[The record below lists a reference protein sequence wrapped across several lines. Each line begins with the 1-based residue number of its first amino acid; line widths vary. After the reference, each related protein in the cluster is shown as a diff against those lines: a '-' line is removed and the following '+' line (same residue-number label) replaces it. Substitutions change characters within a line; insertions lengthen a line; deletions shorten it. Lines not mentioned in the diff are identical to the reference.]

1 MQVATQHAQ
10 GAGNGLLQSLQRL
23 RGQRLRQGQNGRRGA
38 GHGERELN
46 RGHGHSMAG
55 GWKVGSSSAGPQIA
69 GAAFLD
75 RSRVVRALPAPAGH
89 PTLAAMD
96 IAPPTVPSGAVARL
110 DVCLLG
116 RFAVAIDG
124 VELAPDRWPSLRAT
138 HLVQLLSL
146 QPRQRMTRDEVI
158 DALWPQLEP
167 DAGAANLRKAAHHA
181 RQALGRHDGVVL
193 QAGEVLLWPERPV
206 TVDAQRFEQRADA
219 ALARRDP
226 ADCADVAGSYDGD
239 LLPGARFEPW
249 AEAARERLHERHLQ
263 LLRASGQ
270 WERLAQLAPED
281 EPAHRA
287 LMQRELSAGNRAA
300 ALRWYAHL
308 REALQVSLGVAPDAQ
323 TEALYERCIAGLQAM
338 GPAFV
343 GRAHACAQ
351 VTAWLGLP
359 VAQRPGGVV
368 VRGPAGI
375 GKSALG
381 REIGVQASARGWTV
395 WRVEASRTGR
405 AYALMA
411 TLAERLISDDR
422 GVLDRIGAHARAVLA
437 LLSPQAAPADPL
449 PGPLG
454 RHQVVG
460 AVRRL
465 LLASAPDSD
474 ILLHVDDV
482 HLADDADVD
491 VVTQLAASGAG
502 LCLLLA
508 TRPPAAG
515 TALARA
521 LGRLQRSGVVQALDV
536 EPLPEDE
543 CRRLVARAAPAVL
556 AEEVMAR
563 IVRAAEGNPFA
574 AIELARCATAGNDAR
589 LPANAAEA
597 ITQRLCDVP
606 DSALALLKWLAL
618 SSDELDVATV
628 EALATEAQVPS
639 LEALDAALAAGVLV
653 PSSSHYRF
661 RHHLV
666 RQALIEQVPPHRRL
680 KMHRRIA
687 TRLAELDM
695 PPASIARHWLDAGHP
710 RDAQPW
716 LLAAAREAVRLAAF
730 SDALR
735 HLEPLLAFQPTHAE
749 ALRLRAESLDAMGEP
764 AALAA
769 YHAAA
774 DAAGEPE
781 SHNLRAKA
789 GLAQVKLGDPKGALL
804 VLAGLKPTSV
814 EGRLSEALA
823 WSGAAA
829 LGAAD
834 PATGTAK
841 AAVARQLALQSGD
854 TTSLVIASWAQAAA
868 AHARGELHRSVW
880 ADLQETSHVPHL
892 ALRVFDG
899 HLCITQRFLYGARP
913 YADVIAF
920 AQALS
925 TEAQRLGAARG
936 HAFGVTLR
944 GEAEWLNGNLSAARE
959 HLRAGARL
967 HRAIGGPVGE
977 ALSLQRLAEVAL
989 HEGHRDEARSLID
1002 EALDVAR
1009 QTDIGFHLLDRIY
1022 GTRINL
1028 HADDPEA
1035 ALHVMEDASASVR
1048 GPLETCPGCRITFA
1062 VPAAIAA
1069 ARAGEL
1075 ELADKHEEQC
1085 AYLADV
1091 VMRLPAWY
1099 AAHDEVRGHIAAARG
1114 PRTAA
1119 GEQAVERFA
1128 SAAARF
1134 RAAGHPIDAE
1144 RCERLAASS
1153 ARCG

>member
-1 MQVATQHAQ
+1 MGLWGFTGCQIL
-10 GAGNGLLQSLQRL
+10 AG
-23 RGQRLRQGQNGRRGA
+23 
-38 GHGERELN
+38 
-46 RGHGHSMAG
+46 
-55 GWKVGSSSAGPQIA
+55 
-69 GAAFLD
+69 
-75 RSRVVRALPAPAGH
+75 
-89 PTLAAMD
+89 MD
-96 IAPPTVPSGAVARL
+96 IESHTPSPSALTRL
-110 DVCLLG
+110 EVFLLG
-116 RFAVAIDG
+116 RFAVAING
-124 VELAPDRWPSLRAT
+124 VEVAAERWPSLRAT
-138 HLVQLLSL
+138 HLVQLLAL
-146 QPRQRMTRDEVI
+146 QPRQRMTRDAVI

-167 DAGAANLRKAAHHA
+167 EAGAANLRKAAHHA
-181 RQALGRHDGVVL
+181 RQALGRHDGIVL

-206 TVDAQRFEQRADA
+206 MVDAHRFEQRADA
-219 ALARRDP
+219 ALARHDP
-226 ADCADVAGSYDGD
+226 ADCADVAASYGAD

-249 AEAARERLHERHLQ
+249 AEATRERLRERHLQ

-270 WERLAQLAPED
+270 WERLAQLDPED

-287 LMQRELSAGNRAA
+287 LIQRELAAGNRAA

-308 REALQVSLGVAPDAQ
+308 REALQQGLGVSPDAQ
-323 TEALYERCIAGLQAM
+323 TQALYERCIAGLQTV

-343 GRAHACAQ
+343 GRAVACAQ
-351 VTAWLGLP
+351 AAAWLGMAP
-359 VAQRPGGVV
+359 TQRPGGIVL
-368 VRGPAGI
+368 RGPAGI

-381 REIGVQASARGWTV
+381 REVAAQAQTRGWTV
-395 WRVEASRTGR
+395 WRVEASQVGR
-405 AYALMA
+405 AYAVVSA
-411 TLAERLISDDR
+411 IAERLIVHDR
-422 GVLDRIGAHARAVLA
+422 AVLDRIGAQARAVLA
-437 LLSPQAAPADPL
+437 LISPQAAPAEPL

-460 AVRRL
+460 AIRRL
-465 LLASAPDSD
+465 LLASTPGKDV
-474 ILLHVDDV
+474 LLQVDDA

-491 VVTQLAASGAG
+491 VLTQLAATGAG
-502 LCLLLA
+502 LCLMLA
-508 TRPPAAG
+508 TRPPVAG

-521 LGRLQRSGVVQALDV
+521 LARLQRSGVLQLLDL
-536 EPLPEDE
+536 EPLPDDE
-543 CRRLVARAAPAVL
+543 CRRLVARAAPTAL
-556 AEEVMAR
+556 AEELLAR
-563 IVRAAEGNPFA
+563 VVRTADGNPFA
-574 AIELARCATAGNDAR
+574 AIELARCAAAGAQAR
-589 LPANAAEA
+589 LPENTADA
-597 ITQRLCDVP
+597 IIERLCDVP

-618 SSDELDVATV
+618 CSDEFDVGTV
-628 EALATEAQVPS
+628 EALAAQAQVPS
-639 LEALDAALAAGVLV
+639 LESLDAALAAGVLL
-653 PSSSHYRF
+653 PSTSRYRF

-666 RQALIEQVPPHRRL
+666 QQALIGQVPPHRRL
-680 KMHRRIA
+680 KMHRSIA

-695 PPASIARHWLDAGHP
+695 PPGAIARHWLEAGHP

-716 LLAAAREAVRLAAF
+716 LLAAAREAMRLAAF

-749 ALRLRAESLDAMGEP
+749 ALRLRAEALDAMGEP

-774 DAAGEPE
+774 DVAGEPE

-789 GLAQVKLGDPKGALL
+789 ALAQVKLGDPKGALL
-804 VLAGLKPTSV
+804 VLAGLTPTSV
-814 EGRLSEALA
+814 EGRLCEALA
-823 WSGAAA
+823 YSGAAA
-829 LGAAD
+829 LGAGD
-834 PATGTAK
+834 PAVGTAK

-868 AHARGELHRSVW
+868 AHARGDLHRSVW
-880 ADLQETSHVPHL
+880 ADLHETSHVPHL

-913 YADVIAF
+913 YADVITF

-944 GEAEWLNGNLSAARE
+944 GEAEWLQGNLPAARQ
-959 HLRAGARL
+959 HLREGARL

-989 HEGHRDEARSLID
+989 HEGQREEARALID

-1028 HADDPEA
+1028 HADDPAA
-1035 ALHVMEDASASVR
+1035 ALYVMEDASASVR

-1075 ELADKHEEQC
+1075 ELADQHETQC
-1085 AYLADV
+1085 AYLANV

-1114 PRTAA
+1114 TGADA
-1119 GEQAVERFA
+1119 QERFA
-1128 SAAARF
+1128 AAATRF

-1144 RCERLAASS
+1144 RCDALVKR
-1153 ARCG
+1153 